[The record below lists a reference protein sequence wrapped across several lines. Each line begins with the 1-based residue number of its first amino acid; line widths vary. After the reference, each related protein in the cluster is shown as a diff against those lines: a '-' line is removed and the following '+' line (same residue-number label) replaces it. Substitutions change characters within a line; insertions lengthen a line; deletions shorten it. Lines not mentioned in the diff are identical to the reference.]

1 MPEYFVKST
10 VPYMSAIDTVPAFLF
25 PDADE
30 PIKNTFKLQV
40 SLYRNALYEAQK
52 LPKSKMNAMAEY
64 ACFSPVPEATT
75 ICKDGL
81 KVPSAILEATTEPSS
96 YQSNTFGGGKPAPF
110 SCQGGLPMSLFC
122 VYVDGALS

>member
-10 VPYMSAIDTVPAFLF
+10 GTYMSAIDSVPALHF

-30 PIKNTFKLQV
+30 TAKNTFKLQL

-52 LPKSKMNAMAEY
+52 LLKSKMNAMAEY
-64 ACFSPVPEATT
+64 AAFSTAAEAKT
-75 ICKDGL
+75 ICKDGSML
-81 KVPSAILEATTEPSS
+81 PSAILESATEPSS